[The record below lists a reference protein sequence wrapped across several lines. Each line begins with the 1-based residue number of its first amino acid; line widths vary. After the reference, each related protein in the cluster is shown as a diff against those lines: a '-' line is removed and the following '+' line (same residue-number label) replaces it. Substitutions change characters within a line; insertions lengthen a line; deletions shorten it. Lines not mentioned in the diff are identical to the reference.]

1 MASISSVGLWFELI
15 LMQMMVRDLY
25 DEDPRSDRMHYALTE
40 IGDECRHS
48 LMFGKAI
55 DRCGAPAYGPTP
67 RLHRLGRLMKT
78 VGYGVS
84 GYASILVAEEILDRW
99 QREVMGDDRVRPLV
113 RMVSR
118 IHVLEEARHMTFARD
133 QIERML
139 PRLNRA
145 TIAWHQA
152 MLGQTAILVARA
164 LVNPAIY
171 EAVGLDPVAARW
183 DGRAGQSARQGDD
196 GLDGGAGH
204 RLPDGLGLIPRHQR
218 ELWRRSLLSAEPQR
232 TFERNAWV
240 RSCCGLPSTS
250 RGGAL
255 LDDHPAVH
263 EDQPVGDLAG
273 EAHLVGDDHHR
284 HALRGEVLHDAEHVA
299 DELGVEGA
307 GRLVEQHHLGVH
319 RQRPGDG
326 DPLLLAAGEL
336 GGVGARPSRRGPTLS
351 RLRRRDLVGLV
362 LAALRAPAA
371 GRW

>member
-1 MASISSVGLWFELI
+1 MTLTDPVSERLLQSTARHSYDPVVDIDWEAPLVDGLWFMQPERMSLYGTPMWDTLSEEQRIELSRHEVASISSVGLWFELI

-25 DEDPRSDRMHYALTE
+25 DEDPRSARMHYALTE

-99 QREVMGDDRVRPLV
+99 QREVMGDDRVQPLV

-152 MLGQTAILVARA
+152 MLAQTAFLVARG

-171 EAVGLDPVAARW
+171 EAVGLDPVAAR
-183 DGRAGQSARQGDD
+183 RAALANPHYQETMAWMGERVTGY
-196 GLDGGAGH
+196 L
-204 RLPDGLGLIPRHQR
+204 DGLGLIPRHQR
-218 ELWRRSLLSAEPQR
+218 RLWRRSLLMP
-232 TFERNAWV
+232 
-240 RSCCGLPSTS
+240 
-250 RGGAL
+250 
-255 LDDHPAVH
+255 
-263 EDQPVGDLAG
+263 
-273 EAHLVGDDHHR
+273 
-284 HALRGEVLHDAEHVA
+284 
-299 DELGVEGA
+299 
-307 GRLVEQHHLGVH
+307 
-319 RQRPGDG
+319 
-326 DPLLLAAGEL
+326 
-336 GGVGARPSRRGPTLS
+336 
-351 RLRRRDLVGLV
+351 
-362 LAALRAPAA
+362 
-371 GRW
+371 